1 MDVFEA
7 IRSRRSHRSFLDKR
21 VETEKIDQ
29 ILEAAQWAPSP
40 ANNQPWEFVVITGD
54 GMRAK
59 LLSIFDGARQTGSV
73 ELHGFSYV
81 RPAPNGLSE
90 KINSESNAG
99 HQYSLSFMK
108 NIPVMIAV
116 AGEPNPSIRQAVIDR
131 VKDGYKYACAAS
143 IQNMLLAAQALGLGS
158 LWFTFFDGE
167 SVKHA
172 LNIDPAKHLVAI
184 ICVGYPVSAPPSPGR
199 LPIQAKVRRI
209 D

>member
-7 IRSRRSHRSFLDKR
+7 IRSRRSHRSFSDTP

-40 ANNQPWEFVVITGD
+40 ANNQPWEFVVVTGD
-54 GMRAK
+54 GIRAK
-59 LLSIFDGARQTGSV
+59 LLSIFDRAGQTGSV

-81 RPAPNGLSE
+81 RPAPSE
-90 KINSESNAG
+90 LNEKTNTESSAG
-99 HQYSLSFMK
+99 HYSLSFMK
-108 NIPVMIAV
+108 NVPVMIAV
-116 AGEPNPSIRQAVIDR
+116 AGEPNPSIRQGLIDR

-167 SVKHA
+167 SVKDV

-184 ICVGYPVSAPPSPGR
+184 ICVGYPASTPTSPGR
-199 LPIQAKVRRI
+199 LPLKAKVRRI
-209 D
+209 G